1 MTDLTKGSKNIGNK
15 IKGHMKEQG
24 WPQEKREKLWT
35 ATENGNKQVFAT
47 IPVSLIKS
55 SKNIRRGEDEHQIN
69 ELAKSIQ
76 TDGLIQNP
84 VVCLEKN
91 ESGAI
96 QFVMVAGHRRLS
108 AFKVLGRHEID
119 CAIKIFS
126 SESERLVSSFIENDV
141 RSNMDAFDT
150 ALAYQ
155 KMKDSGLSSNDIAK
169 RTNKDISS
177 INRFLKFNTWSD
189 DLVTKIR
196 SMETKPALRD
206 LFLLLTF
213 NEKDISEKLDQLTN
227 MKSKKGPKA
236 DPKSLRI
243 PAHEKRYEKIKGII
257 SKYNFDEDQLG
268 AFSKV
273 LKEADII
280 RKAL

>member
-1 MTDLTKGSKNIGNK
+1 MTNLTKGSQNIGNK
-15 IKGHMKEQG
+15 IKGHMVDQG

-35 ATENGNKQVFAT
+35 ATNQGSKQVFAT

-55 SKNIRRGEDEHQIN
+55 SKNIRRGEDEQQIN

-91 ESGAI
+91 DAGAI
-96 QFVMVAGHRRLS
+96 HFVMVAGHRRLS
-108 AFKVLGRHEID
+108 AFKVLGRQEID

-141 RSNMDAFDT
+141 RSNMDVFDT

-155 KMKDSGLSSNDIAK
+155 KMKDSGLSSNEIAK

-189 DLVTKIR
+189 DLVNKIR
-196 SMETKPALRD
+196 IMEIKPALRD

-213 NEKDISEKLDQLTN
+213 KQDEIFKKLDQLAN
-227 MKSKKGPKA
+227 LKSKKRPKA
-236 DPKSLRI
+236 APNSLRV
-243 PAHEKRYEKIKGII
+243 PAHEKRYEKIKDII
-257 SKYNFDEDQLG
+257 SKYDFDEDQLG
-268 AFSKV
+268 IFSKV